1 MALDSMAESMK
12 EPDKLL
18 RSDLAAN
25 WRGWQVVSRWL
36 DLTQRRIFNLGCLP
50 KRSTPFSDHAPPGVG
65 QHGLR
70 LFPTHAPPGVGAAIR
85 PLKKRLYS
93 QVAEVQATQQ
103 L

>member
-12 EPDKLL
+12 EPAKLL

-36 DLTQRRIFNLGCLP
+36 DFTQRRIFNLGCLP
-50 KRSTPFSDHAPPGVG
+50 KRATPFSD
-65 QHGLR
+65 
-70 LFPTHAPPGVGAAIR
+70 HAPPGVGAAIR